1 MDGVDGVEGVDGEGD
16 PAGVG
21 DEEEED
27 EEEEEEDGEEEE
39 EGGEEGEDE
48 EEEEEEED
56 DGEGDESPPPSSPPG
71 RERVTRNVSPF
82 SAAAPSSIDRA
93 PCSCPVVD
101 PVKRTTGIVIAY
113 NRLQEEGRRYKPIL
127 VTSSTLW
134 SARRES

>member
-27 EEEEEEDGEEEE
+27 EEEEEGEEEE
-39 EGGEEGEDE
+39 ED
-48 EEEEEEED
+48 EEEEEED
-56 DGEGDESPPPSSPPG
+56 DGEGDESPPSSSPPG

-113 NRLQEEGRRYKPIL
+113 NRLKEEGRRCKPIL
-127 VTSSTLW
+127 VTSSTL
-134 SARRES
+134 